1 MGLKILILSVK
12 ESANELFLL
21 VFSLIMAMCIFG
33 GLIICAEMRTDQYPD
48 VEVSLWWALIT
59 ISVVGYGDYYP
70 TDLPGRVIG
79 SLCAISWGPKIC
91 LVRCFFPY

>member
-12 ESANELFLL
+12 ERANELFLL

-33 GLIICAEMRTDQYPD
+33 GLIICAEMHTDQYPD

-59 ISVVGYGDYYP
+59 ISAVGYDRSSRKSYWI
-70 TDLPGRVIG
+70 TVCNQLG
-79 SLCAISWGPKIC
+79 S
-91 LVRCFFPY
+91 